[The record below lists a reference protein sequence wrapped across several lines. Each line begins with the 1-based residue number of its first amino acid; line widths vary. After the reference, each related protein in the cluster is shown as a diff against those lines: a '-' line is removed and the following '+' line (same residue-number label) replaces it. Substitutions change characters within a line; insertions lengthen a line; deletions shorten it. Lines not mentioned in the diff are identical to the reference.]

1 MVAGKLGTSG
11 LCSWLQR
18 CSRQEGDGIHFIF
31 LSVTGPWEGGES
43 MLAPIQIG
51 NDLKG

>member
-1 MVAGKLGTSG
+1 MAGKLGTSG
-11 LCSWLQR
+11 LYSWLQR
-18 CSRQEGDGIHFIF
+18 CSRWEGDGIHFIF
-31 LSVTGPWEGGES
+31 LSVTDAGDEGGD